1 MSGSKDDSSRRR
13 KRIDDDEDA
22 AGAAAA
28 DSSAAAAAADDD
40 SSSKRSKRRKQ
51 KGSDIR
57 AHCTARTAA
66 AVGPRALIAF
76 AHTPRPCAVD
86 SICALLARLLSAS
99 SLCSDDSDADMS
111 DASGSGASGSDD
123 DAGSGGGSSDDGEAE
138 MGGGGADAEEDDGFG
153 EDFMGDA
160 EDRASLMKLP
170 EVEREQIIFERSEA
184 RKIAQERREARI
196 KMQAHDEGKKK
207 GKEGKR
213 KGSKAKDSAAA
224 SSKKKK
230 EKRKDKEA
238 KAEAKAAEKAARKA
252 EKKKDKAARAEAE
265 ALAEKQKPASRAK
278 RDEKRSANDALADL
292 VARKSQKITSKAS
305 STVSKRL
312 RDAEAAAEE
321 GDEGEGDED
330 EEAEEGSDE
339 EMDDAA
345 AARRRR
351 KSRGKKSKYDSA
363 DEAEEEDEHAAGPA
377 EDEDESMRT
386 RTPLTFLHVKSIQ
399 LRRVALEKII
409 EEPYFAELVTGMF
422 VKVNVGIRDDQTPAY
437 RLCQVAGVQ
446 DLRTKYKFGIPP
458 REVKTGLLLKF
469 GKNERVFSCMLI
481 SNASVDQNEFDKWQR
496 QMHED
501 QQTIISAEE
510 AARLRKKA
518 TTIRDTYEYSAE
530 VLAKLNE
537 EKRLAGRTLKV
548 ANLTAERER
557 IKFEL
562 LKARDSGDV
571 DAAHRLQKQSDELD
585 EIDARMQ
592 SKSAAGS
599 KSVHGILDINKR
611 NIKENTDKM
620 EAMMR
625 LQREERKAQEAEAR
639 RQQELT
645 GQAPAP
651 PKRDAF
657 KRKET
662 RPTMEFIANAEA
674 VADAAKKAAADEK
687 AAKEAAKKAKE
698 AESSLSRMHAARNRL
713 EHFDELET
721 QGVLPLATPGGVA
734 AAHAFSLSASSSV
747 APSRPSRY
755 LHLPSIPS
763 ISDKML
769 AILQRKHREA
779 EPMYIDPGQTEPA
792 SQWTRE
798 TAARERASLVV
809 FACQSA
815 HAFSVRALSA
825 ATDFSVLGRF
835 VSTGG
840 GAGSVPAGALRF
852 MQRPAG
858 EVLTIEEY
866 FNRRQMG
873 GPAAH

>member
-1 MSGSKDDSSRRR
+1 
-13 KRIDDDEDA
+13 
-22 AGAAAA
+22 
-28 DSSAAAAAADDD
+28 
-40 SSSKRSKRRKQ
+40 
-51 KGSDIR
+51 
-57 AHCTARTAA
+57 
-66 AVGPRALIAF
+66 
-76 AHTPRPCAVD
+76 
-86 SICALLARLLSAS
+86 
-99 SLCSDDSDADMS
+99 MS
-111 DASGSGASGSDD
+111 DASGSAGSGSDD
-123 DAGSGGGSSDDGEAE
+123 DAASVSDDGEAE
-138 MGGGGADAEEDDGFG
+138 MGGGGGGGAEGEFDDGFG
-153 EDFMGDA
+153 DDFMGDA
-160 EDRASLMKLP
+160 EDRAALAKLP
-170 EVEREQIIFERSEA
+170 EVEREQIIFERTEA
-184 RKIAQERREARI
+184 RKTAQERREARI
-196 KMQAHDEGKKK
+196 KMQAHDEAKKSK
-207 GKEGKR
+207 DGKR
-213 KGSKAKDSAAA
+213 KAGKAKDKDA
-224 SSKKKK
+224 SKKKK

-278 RDEKRSANDALADL
+278 RDEKRSATDALADL

-312 RDAEAAAEE
+312 RDADGEAEE
-321 GDEGEGDED
+321 GDEGEGEHDD
-330 EEAEEGSDE
+330 EEEAASDE
-339 EMDDAA
+339 EMDDA

-363 DEAEEEDEHAAGPA
+363 DEAEEEDEHAAAVAA
-377 EDEDESMRT
+377 EEEDESLRT
-386 RTPLTFLHVKSIQ
+386 RTPLTFVHVKSIQ

-409 EEPYFAELVTGMF
+409 DEPYFAELVTGMF
-422 VKVNVGIRDDQTPAY
+422 VRLNVGMRDDQTPAY

-446 DLRTKYKFGIPP
+446 DLRNKYKFGIPP
-458 REVKTGLLLKF
+458 REIKTGLLLRF
-469 GKNERVFSCMLI
+469 GKNERVWSCMLI
-481 SNASVDQNEFDKWQR
+481 SNASVEQAEFDKWQR
-496 QMHED
+496 QMNED
-501 QQTIISAEE
+501 HQTIISAEE

-537 EKRLAGRTLKV
+537 EKRLAGRTLKT

-557 IKFEL
+557 IKFAL
-562 LKARDSGDV
+562 LQARDLGDQEAV
-571 DAAHRLQKQSDELD
+571 NRYQKQSDELD

-639 RQQELT
+639 RQQALT
-645 GQAPAP
+645 GQTPAP

-687 AAKEAAKKAKE
+687 AAKEAAQKAKE
-698 AESSLSRMHAARNRL
+698 AEKSLSRMHASRNRL

-721 QGVLPLATPGGVA
+721 QGVLPLATPSGVA
-734 AAHAFSLSASSSV
+734 AAQAFSLSASSSV
-747 APSRPSRY
+747 VPAARHSRF

-779 EPMYIDPGQTEPA
+779 EPMYIDPGQTEPK
-792 SQWTRE
+792 SQWKH
-798 TAARERASLVV
+798 
-809 FACQSA
+809 Q
-815 HAFSVRALSA
+815 
-825 ATDFSVLGRF
+825 
-835 VSTGG
+835 
-840 GAGSVPAGALRF
+840 
-852 MQRPAG
+852 Q
-858 EVLTIEEY
+858 
-866 FNRRQMG
+866 QQ
-873 GPAAH
+873 